1 MLDFVPLTRHFKS
14 FDTFPL
20 HYVLQNKQRLI
31 ATSFQ
36 LVLTSRFNLVGLN
49 ILPD

>member
-1 MLDFVPLTRHFKS
+1 MLDFVPLTRHYRS

-31 ATSFQ
+31 PTGLQ
-36 LVLTSRFNLVGLN
+36 LDLTSRFNLEELN